1 MDILRGIFEQGL
13 TYSFLALSLYIA
25 YSILDFP
32 DLTVDGSFPLGAS
45 LSVFAILKGVNPG
58 VALVISFLGGALA
71 GSLTGLIHIKLK
83 VEDLLAGLI
92 MQTALWTINLQIAGK
107 ANVPIFNNDTIFN
120 KGFVEI
126 LPQSAKKFEV
136 LFVMIPL
143 VLFIKILL
151 DYFLKTKAGFIL
163 KACGDNESL
172 VRTMAVDPGR
182 VKILGLSLS
191 NGLVALSGAIVC
203 QEQRFFEV
211 SMGTGSMVMGLAS
224 LVLGMKLLE
233 RVDFMKDT
241 TKVLVGSILYKASI
255 ALAIALGFSANS
267 MKLITAIIFLVILIA
282 GRKRR
287 KKVKYAW
294 VKINW

>member
-13 TYSFLALSLYIA
+13 TYSFLALGLYIA

-32 DLTVDGSFPLGAS
+32 DLTVDGSFPLGAA
-45 LSVFAILKGVNPG
+45 LSVFAILRGVNPG
-58 VALVISFLGGALA
+58 FALVISFLGGALA

-151 DYFLKTKAGFIL
+151 DYFLKTKAGFNL

-233 RVDFMKDT
+233 RFDFMKDT

-282 GRKRR
+282 GRKKR
-287 KKVKYAW
+287 KKVKYA
-294 VKINW
+294 

>member
-13 TYSFLALSLYIA
+13 TYSFLALGLYIA

-32 DLTVDGSFPLGAS
+32 DLTVDGSFPLGAA

-58 VALVISFLGGALA
+58 FALIISFLGGALA
-71 GSLTGLIHIKLK
+71 GSLTGLINIKLK

-126 LPQSAKKFEV
+126 LPQSSKKFEV

-233 RVDFMKDT
+233 RFDFMKDT

-282 GRKRR
+282 GRKKR

>member
-1 MDILRGIFEQGL
+1 MDILRGIIEQGL
-13 TYSFLALSLYIA
+13 TYSFLALGLYIA

-32 DLTVDGSFPLGAS
+32 DLTVDGSFPLGAAVT
-45 LSVFAILKGVNPG
+45 VFAILRGVNPG
-58 VALVISFLGGALA
+58 LALVMSFLAGALA

-92 MQTALWTINLQIAGK
+92 MQTALWTINLKIAGK
-107 ANVPIFNNDTIFN
+107 ANVPIFNADTIFSTGLARLVPEN
-120 KGFVEI
+120 LKDFD
-126 LPQSAKKFEV
+126 L
-136 LFVMIPL
+136 LFVMIPFVL
-143 VLFIKILL
+143 VMKIIL

-182 VKILGLSLS
+182 VKICGLALS

-211 SMGTGSMVMGLAS
+211 SMGTGSMVMGLAAV
-224 LVLGMKLLE
+224 VLGMKLLE
-233 RVDFMKDT
+233 SLDFMKDT
-241 TKVLVGSILYKASI
+241 SKVLVGSILYKASI

-267 MKLITAIIFLVILIA
+267 MKLITAAIFLVILIA
-282 GRKRR
+282 GRGKR
-287 KKVKYAW
+287 KKVHHA
-294 VKINW
+294 

>member
-13 TYSFLALSLYIA
+13 TYSFLALGLYIA

-32 DLTVDGSFPLGAS
+32 DLTVDGSFPLGAA

-58 VALVISFLGGALA
+58 FALIISFLGGALA

-92 MQTALWTINLQIAGK
+92 MQTVLWTINLQIAGK

-233 RVDFMKDT
+233 RFDFMKDT

-282 GRKRR
+282 GRKKR
-287 KKVKYAW
+287 KKVKYA
-294 VKINW
+294 

>member
-13 TYSFLALSLYIA
+13 TYSFLALGLYIA

-32 DLTVDGSFPLGAS
+32 DLSVDGSFPLGAA

-58 VALVISFLGGALA
+58 FALIISFLGGALA

-126 LPQSAKKFEV
+126 LPQSSKKFEV

-233 RVDFMKDT
+233 RFDFMKDT

-255 ALAIALGFSANS
+255 SLAIALGFSANS

-282 GRKRR
+282 GRKKR
-287 KKVKYAW
+287 KKVKYA
-294 VKINW
+294 

>member
-1 MDILRGIFEQGL
+1 MDILRGIIEQGL
-13 TYSFLALSLYIA
+13 TYSFLALGLYIA

-32 DLTVDGSFPLGAS
+32 DLTVDGSFPLGAAVT
-45 LSVFAILKGVNPG
+45 VFAILRGVNPG
-58 VALVISFLGGALA
+58 LALVMSFLAGAIA

-92 MQTALWTINLQIAGK
+92 MQTALWTINLKIAGK
-107 ANVPIFNNDTIFN
+107 ANVPIFNEATIFSTGLARLVPEN
-120 KGFVEI
+120 LKDFD
-126 LPQSAKKFEV
+126 L
-136 LFVMIPL
+136 LFVMIPFVL
-143 VLFIKILL
+143 VMKIIL

-182 VKILGLSLS
+182 VKICGLALS

-211 SMGTGSMVMGLAS
+211 SMGTGSMVMGLAAV
-224 LVLGMKLLE
+224 VLGMKLLE
-233 RVDFMKDT
+233 SLDFMKDT

-267 MKLITAIIFLVILIA
+267 MKFITAAIFLVILIA
-282 GRKRR
+282 GRGKR
-287 KKVKYAW
+287 KKVQHA
-294 VKINW
+294 

>member
-13 TYSFLALSLYIA
+13 TYSFLALGLYIA

-32 DLTVDGSFPLGAS
+32 DLTVDGSFPLGAA

-58 VALVISFLGGALA
+58 FALIISFLGGALV

-126 LPQSAKKFEV
+126 LPQSAKKIEV

-233 RVDFMKDT
+233 RFDFMKDT

-282 GRKRR
+282 GRKKR
-287 KKVKYAW
+287 KKVKYA
-294 VKINW
+294 

>member
-13 TYSFLALSLYIA
+13 TYSFLALGLYIA

-32 DLTVDGSFPLGAS
+32 DLTVDGSFPLGAA

-58 VALVISFLGGALA
+58 FALIISFLGGALA

-233 RVDFMKDT
+233 RFDFMKDT

-282 GRKRR
+282 GRKKR

>member
-13 TYSFLALSLYIA
+13 TYSFLALGLYIA

-32 DLTVDGSFPLGAS
+32 DLTVDGSFPLGAA

-58 VALVISFLGGALA
+58 FALIISFLGGALA

-126 LPQSAKKFEV
+126 LPQSAKKIEV

-233 RVDFMKDT
+233 RFDFMKDT

-282 GRKRR
+282 GRKKR
-287 KKVKYAW
+287 KKVKYA
-294 VKINW
+294 